1 MKTDLLRK
9 LRSEE
14 KSKLKITLTGD
25 KKKFILKSLIKRY
38 NNNSWSY
45 YNIYNTKEEAEEV
58 LNTLL
63 NFNIRSRVIELRM
76 EKENSICSIIKRMF
90 K

>member
-14 KSKLKITLTGD
+14 GGKLKITLTGD
-25 KKKFILKSLIKRY
+25 KKKFILKCLIKRY

-63 NFNIRSRVIELRM
+63 NFNIRSRAVKLRM